1 MRRAC
6 LTLGEVMRRMKLV
19 TSAKSL
25 MLTIVAIAFACVI
38 ANGNAAAQSA
48 SFRGDEKPADA
59 KPAAATNDA
68 ADPYF
73 KNIYRDFYSS
83 YKLGPA
89 DEVAIRIVGQ
99 PDYTL
104 EKAQV
109 SPVGRLYHPLI
120 GDVDVAGLT
129 VTQLTEKLT
138 LEFSQYI
145 REPRVSVS
153 LITANSSMIGV
164 LGDVSRPGI
173 VVMSRPMTVLDAISA
188 SGGVSDL
195 GSQSNITL
203 VRRAGDGNMRT
214 MKVNLKRVL
223 EGKAGS
229 EENVALQAGDT
240 LIVHGNVKKKIGFI
254 TSMMGF
260 GRFVDF
266 LVRR

>member
-1 MRRAC
+1 MTKEKLATNAKRLAVMITTIALAC
-6 LTLGEVMRRMKLV
+6 
-19 TSAKSL
+19 
-25 MLTIVAIAFACVI
+25 AITQ
-38 ANGNAAAQSA
+38 GSAAAQSA
-48 SFRGDEKPADA
+48 APQSVAQPAPFRGDDKSVKAQPVVVA
-59 KPAAATNDA
+59 NDA
-68 ADPYF
+68 TETDPYF
-73 KNIYRDFYSS
+73 KNIYRGFYST

-120 GDVDVAGLT
+120 GDVEVAGLT
-129 VTQLTEKLT
+129 VSQLTEKLT
-138 LEFSQYI
+138 LEFGQYI

-164 LGDVSRPGI
+164 LGDVIRPGI

-203 VRRAGDGNMRT
+203 VRRGNDGNMRT

-223 EGKAGS
+223 DGKAGA
-229 EENVALQAGDT
+229 EDNVALQAGDT
-240 LIVHGNVKKKIGFI
+240 LIVHGNAKKKIGFV
-254 TSMMGF
+254 TSMLGF
-260 GRFVDF
+260 GRFIDF
-266 LVRR
+266 IVRR

>member
-1 MRRAC
+1 MKRDC
-6 LTLGEVMRRMKLV
+6 FILGEVMTRIKLV
-19 TSAKSL
+19 TSAKRLTL
-25 MLTIVAIAFACVI
+25 MIIAIAFVCAI
-38 ANGNAAAQSA
+38 TNGNAAAQSA
-48 SFRGDEKPADA
+48 SLRSDEKVVDA
-59 KPAAATNDA
+59 KPAAATTDA
-68 ADPYF
+68 SDPYF
-73 KNIYRDFYSS
+73 KDIYRGFYST

-129 VTQLTEKLT
+129 ITQLTDKLT
-138 LEFSQYI
+138 LEFGQYI

-153 LITANSSMIGV
+153 LIAANSSMIGV
-164 LGDVSRPGI
+164 LGDVTRPGI

-203 VRRAGDGNMRT
+203 VRRANDGNMRT

-223 EGKAGS
+223 EGKAGP
-229 EENVALQAGDT
+229 EENVSLQAGDT
-240 LIVHGNVKKKIGFI
+240 LIVHGNVKKKIGTV
-254 TSMMGF
+254 TSMLGF
-260 GRFVDF
+260 SRFVEF